1 MVENVQSADVN
12 HLEHSTGLVVL
23 KGFWLGRIPRALDG
37 RECKSA
43 DVEHLEQHL
52 QRMVTP
58 GRINEDKQ

>member
-1 MVENVQSADVN
+1 MVENV
-12 HLEHSTGLVVL
+12 
-23 KGFWLGRIPRALDG
+23 
-37 RECKSA
+37 KSA